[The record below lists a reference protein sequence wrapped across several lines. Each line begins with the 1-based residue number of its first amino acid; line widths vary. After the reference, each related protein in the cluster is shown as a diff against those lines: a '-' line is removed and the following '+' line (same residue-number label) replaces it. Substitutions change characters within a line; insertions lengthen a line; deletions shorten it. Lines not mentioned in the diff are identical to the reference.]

1 MAEGRGLLVGG
12 LRQNMNTPRLRQ
24 ADSLRLVCEAY
35 QPGRT
40 DRALQLSLHCNML
53 CQTVVHGSEGFGMP
67 ASGKALL
74 FDIDGTLTDTD
85 ALHLEAFNEVLGPY
99 GHAFDH
105 ARFTKELQGFSN
117 ASIGERFLPDE
128 PVERR
133 AAIIGEKEKTFRK
146 LLAGRIE
153 PLPGLMALLARADRA
168 KIPMV
173 AVTNAPRLNAEM
185 LLSGLGILER
195 FKVLVIGDELAH
207 GKPHPMPYL
216 EGLRVAGAAAAAS
229 VAFEDS
235 RSGVRSAC
243 SAGIPTV
250 GIETSLSHHDMI
262 AAGAVMTARAFDD
275 PELLTFVAT
284 IMNW

>member
-1 MAEGRGLLVGG
+1 M
-12 LRQNMNTPRLRQ
+12 T
-24 ADSLRLVCEAY
+24 
-35 QPGRT
+35 
-40 DRALQLSLHCNML
+40 
-53 CQTVVHGSEGFGMP
+53 

-117 ASIGERFLPDE
+117 ASIGERFLSGE
-128 PVERR
+128 PVERQ

-146 LLAGRIE
+146 LVAGRIR

-168 KIPMV
+168 RIPMV
-173 AVTNAPRLNAEM
+173 AVTNAPRPNAEM
-185 LLSGLGILER
+185 LLSGLGIVER

-216 EGLRVAGAAAAAS
+216 EGLRAVGAAAAAS

-235 RSGVRSAC
+235 RSGVRSAS
-243 SAGIPTV
+243 SAGIATI
-250 GIETSLSHHDMI
+250 GIRTALSHDDMI
-262 AAGAVMTARAFDD
+262 AAGAIMTAKTFDD
-275 PELLTFVAT
+275 PALLEFVAAT
-284 IMNW
+284 MNW